1 VTDATVAIAE
11 IAAAM
16 GRRHAE
22 VERKAAELGMLVK
35 SDWQGRPALPVADAR
50 GWRPVRPVETSNMTG
65 PGAASARHE
74 RSVEGRSRAIADAAR
89 TVRRRREPS
98 GS

>member
-22 VERKAAELGMLVK
+22 VERKAAVLGMLVK

-50 GWRPVRPVETSNMTG
+50 GLATG
-65 PGAASARHE
+65 
-74 RSVEGRSRAIADAAR
+74 EGRRNLEHDRAWAQHQTVCRYATCLLRPTMAPTSGGRRLRLRHIA
-89 TVRRRREPS
+89 
-98 GS
+98 

>member
-35 SDWQGRPALPVADAR
+35 SDWQGRPALPVAAAR

-65 PGAASARHE
+65 PGRSISAR
-74 RSVEGRSRAIADAAR
+74 RKVG
-89 TVRRRREPS
+89 
-98 GS
+98 